1 MILPFYFLF
10 SFFLFCIRITAQKN
24 KGVQELYRFPK
35 GTGISNVLVLR
46 NESLLLTLFTEPS
59 LYRLDPKA
67 SKPVLVHRFPGRT
80 SLFGIAQ
87 VNQYQIALIAGN
99 LGSDNGSVEIY
110 SNEQGSSSVF
120 LLSLSGRILKS
131 FPIPEAGALRSIT
144 TLPKTPQYILL
155 SDGALAVIWRL
166 NIRTGAVDQ
175 TITTNDLLS
184 ADERKPLLDGI
195 HVQDNYLYF
204 TDAGYT
210 GIGRLRIT
218 PDGRSAVE
226 SPEIQY
232 LSRYVYDNYYD
243 FAIRLDRSIYFTNV
257 YDNTVNYLAPF
268 EPYPASLG
276 TYEVLASEEGV
287 VHPTGI
293 AFSDNAPRCNIMY
306 VVTAGNQPDLDNQSE
321 LGNKNIGGQVLKVD
335 LSNVG
340 LFSEYVA
347 YNTSCKA

>member
-1 MILPFYFLF
+1 MILPFYFFF
-10 SFFLFCIRITAQKN
+10 SFFSLTTRITAQKN

-35 GTGISNVLVLR
+35 GTGISHVLVLR

-87 VNQYQIALIAGN
+87 VNQDQIALIAGN
-99 LGSDNGSVEIY
+99 LVNSEGSVEIF
-110 SNEQGSSSVF
+110 SNEPGSSSVF

-131 FPIPEAGALRSIT
+131 FPVPEAGALISIT

-155 SDGALAVIWRL
+155 SDGGLAVIWRL

-175 TITTNDLLS
+175 TITTNNLLS
-184 ADERKPLLDGI
+184 ADERKPLLNGI
-195 HVQDNYLYF
+195 HVQNDYLYF

-218 PDGRSAVE
+218 PDGRPAVDF
-226 SPEIQY
+226 PETQY
-232 LSRYVYDNYYD
+232 LSRYLYDYYD

-257 YDNTVNYLAPF
+257 YDNTVNYLTPF
-268 EPYPASLG
+268 EPYPASIG
-276 TYEVLASEEGV
+276 IYEVLTSKEGL

-306 VVTAGNQPDLDNQSE
+306 VVTAGNQPDLDNRSE
-321 LGNKNIGGQVLKVD
+321 LGEKDIGGQVLKVD

-340 LFSEYVA
+340 SFSKYVA